1 MAAQQVRDWREGQS
15 KSMEL
20 FVHRTEELG
29 FFHKGVGTNE
39 VLTEVIHLNFFFRK
53 INLEGIGG

>member
-1 MAAQQVRDWREGQS
+1 
-15 KSMEL
+15 MEL
-20 FVHRTEELG
+20 FVHRAEELG